1 MKLEFQSNE
10 AFYGENFHD
19 SSSGIT
25 REKIMQLIAAGILFP
40 DEIRRADQILRHMNA
55 KTG

>member
-1 MKLEFQSNE
+1 MNLEFESGE
-10 AFYGENFHD
+10 AFYGENFNN

-40 DEIRRADQILRHMNA
+40 DEICHAEQILRHMNA